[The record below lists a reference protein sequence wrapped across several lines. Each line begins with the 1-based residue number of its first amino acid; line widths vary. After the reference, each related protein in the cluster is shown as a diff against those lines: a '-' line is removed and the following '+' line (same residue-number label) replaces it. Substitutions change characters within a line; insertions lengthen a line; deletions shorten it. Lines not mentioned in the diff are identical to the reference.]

1 MTLLKEYY
9 SVAMSIVGIPC
20 QWLLEILCLTLYVGF
35 IRCAFS
41 LFSSFTLFFGSL
53 SVVRVSIS

>member
-1 MTLLKEYY
+1 MTLLNEYY
-9 SVAMSIVGIPC
+9 SVAMLICWYTMSSDCLRYYVNV
-20 QWLLEILCLTLYVGF
+20 LCWF

>member
-9 SVAMSIVGIPC
+9 SVACRFVGIPC

-53 SVVRVSIS
+53 SIVRVSIS